1 MFYPILWYNLKIK
14 HLWALECHIV
24 SYRAATFQRPM
35 NPLPENMKEGGLCWT
50 HPNFRPW
57 SSGLTWRKQPLS
69 FTSLTIPAISAY
81 LFKGLSSIAAL
92 TKACRTPLTYQS
104 TRLCPVTRRKSYLRY
119 IRRQISSCHWAAST
133 SFSSLHATAPS
144 RAREQAC

>member
-1 MFYPILWYNLKIK
+1 MHVLSHTVIQSKDKTLVGAGMSHSILQSSYNPASNESTSRE
-14 HLWALECHIV
+14 H
-24 SYRAATFQRPM
+24 
-35 NPLPENMKEGGLCWT
+35 EGEGLN
-50 HPNFRPW
+50 PNFRPW

-69 FTSLTIPAISAY
+69 CTSLTIPAISAY

-104 TRLCPVTRRKSYLRY
+104 TRLCPVTRRKAYLRY
-119 IRRQISSCHWAAST
+119 IRRQISSCHWVAST

-144 RAREQAC
+144 RARERAC